1 MREIR
6 LGDATVRIAANALL
20 PIVFENEFRRDLMG
34 VIAPLVA
41 ASNASTLTGEAVDM
55 SAVSIADMERLLWAE
70 VKAADSHNVQSF
82 MPWVEA
88 LPEDALADLFGG
100 DKPIATEIYAEL
112 QHGFLSQSGRTRQ
125 TAGAKTSRKS

>member
-1 MREIR
+1 MREIK
-6 LGDATVRIAANALL
+6 LGGSTVRIAANALL
-20 PIVFENEFRRDLMG
+20 PIVFENEFRRDLMK
-34 VIAPLVA
+34 VIAPIVN
-41 ASNASTLTGEAVDM
+41 ASNESVQSGAPVDM

-82 MPWVEA
+82 VPWVEA

-100 DKPIATEIYAEL
+100 DKPIATEIYEEL

-125 TAGAKTSRKS
+125 TAVAKTSRKS

>member
-6 LGDATVRIAANALL
+6 LGDATIRISANALL
-20 PIVFENEFRRDLMG
+20 PIVFESEFKRDLMR
-34 VIAPLVA
+34 VIAPIVN
-41 ASNASTLTGEAVDM
+41 ASNASVQSGAPVDM
-55 SAVSIADMERLLWAE
+55 SAISIADMERLLWAE
-70 VKAADSHNVQSF
+70 AKAADRANVPSF

-88 LPEDALADLFGG
+88 LPDDALADLFGG
-100 DKPIATEIYAEL
+100 DRPMATEIYEEL

>member
-1 MREIR
+1 MREIQ
-6 LGDATVRIAANALL
+6 LGGSTVRIAANALL

-88 LPEDALADLFGG
+88 LPEDALADLLGG

-112 QHGFLSQSGRTRQ
+112 QHGFLYQSGRTRQ

>member
-1 MREIR
+1 MREIK
-6 LGDATVRIAANALL
+6 LGGSTVRIAANALL
-20 PIVFENEFRRDLMG
+20 PIVFENEFRRDLMK
-34 VIAPLVA
+34 VIAPIVN
-41 ASNASTLTGEAVDM
+41 ASNESVQSGAPVDM

-100 DKPIATEIYAEL
+100 DKPIATEIYEEL
-112 QHGFLSQSGRTRQ
+112 
-125 TAGAKTSRKS
+125 

>member
-1 MREIR
+1 MREIQ
-6 LGDATVRIAANALL
+6 LGDTTVRIAANALL

-55 SAVSIADMERLLWAE
+55 SAISIADMERLLWAE
-70 VKAADSHNVQSF
+70 AKAADRANVPSF
-82 MPWVEA
+82 MPWAEA

-100 DKPIATEIYAEL
+100 DEPIATEIYEEL
-112 QHGFLSQSGRTRQ
+112 QHGFLSQSGHTRR